1 MVHHPAN
8 ELLLEFEDS
17 AVTTMS
23 LSNLSLDVMP
33 GMVKSSSLTSCSTT
47 DCDSDSLS
55 SIVRSPSPLYNLSS
69 PRAIFDSYWS
79 ATSSP
84 SLTRTRGAMRLGNQ
98 ATTVSNDEEVLARLQ
113 ATLRLP
119 STIDDENKQV
129 DDSIPESQA
138 EDDACS
144 SSISTPD
151 IVRQPS
157 SLDDTLVDY
166 QAAMAKAPGRHS
178 TRTSRRRILPSPPP
192 PPSPHTA
199 AVSPS
204 LYIPPSFSPLI
215 LPCQSSAPSSS
226 WWFGMRPWSSTSA
239 LLHAKQPSQSCLR
252 KSRYSSFS
260 GAISPSSNDKHQERI
275 GHYHHDNRSVS
286 FYSQVSVLE
295 FTVPQE
301 KRSQEGWSKYFV

>member
-1 MVHHPAN
+1 MVHDPAN

-23 LSNLSLDVMP
+23 LSNLSLDLMP
-33 GMVKSSSLTSCSTT
+33 GLVKSSSLTSCSTT

-55 SIVRSPSPLYNLSS
+55 STVRSPSPLYNLSS

-79 ATSSP
+79 ATSLS
-84 SLTRTRGAMRLGNQ
+84 SRTKGVKHLGNQ
-98 ATTVSNDEEVLARLQ
+98 ATTGSNDEEVLARLQ

-119 STIDDENKQV
+119 SMIDHENNQA

-138 EDDACS
+138 EDDSCS
-144 SSISTPD
+144 STNSAPD
-151 IVRQPS
+151 IVRRLS

-166 QAAMAKAPGRHS
+166 QAAMAKAPGSGRHS
-178 TRTSRRRILPSPPP
+178 TRTSRRQILPSPPP

-215 LPCQSSAPSSS
+215 FPCQSSAPSSS

-260 GAISPSSNDKHQERI
+260 GTISPSSNDKHQERTV
-275 GHYHHDNRSVS
+275 HYHHHNRSVS

-295 FTVPQE
+295 FTVPHE